1 MAAAGSVA
9 AAAAAARKR
18 RILSS
23 NASGTVV
30 TVSQEDFIRALGLE
44 PEPLVVRSGVTHFWS
59 DTVHKYRHLASVKGL
74 SFFCETPEPIELP
87 ENVILIDAEK
97 LVVPSDL

>member
-1 MAAAGSVA
+1 MAAGGALAG
-9 AAAAAARKR
+9 AAAARKR
-18 RILSS
+18 KIISL

-59 DTVHKYRHLASVKGL
+59 DTVHKYRHLAPIKGL
-74 SFFCETPEPIELP
+74 AFFCETPQPIDLP
-87 ENVILIDAEK
+87 ESAILIEAEK

>member
-1 MAAAGSVA
+1 MAAGAVA
-9 AAAAAARKR
+9 AAAAAARRK

-23 NASGTVV
+23 NAFGSVV

-44 PEPLVVRSGVTHFWS
+44 AEPLVVRSGVTHFWS
-59 DTVHKYRHLASVKGL
+59 DTVHKYRHLAAVKGL
-74 SFFCETPEPIELP
+74 VFFCETPEPIDFP
-87 ENVILIDAEK
+87 ENAILIDAEK